1 MFSSRPLGR
10 PLGIRFALVLAAA
23 LFLPA
28 TPAWA
33 QSEASCTLLCTPEV
47 EFEPTVAVEPL
58 FGGARVE
65 NRRTGMVSEASP
77 SSTFEMVFSVGVPTT
92 IPRVGLT
99 GEVIWSP
106 FADTDANPFTG
117 RSASDLGVE
126 SIDDNPVELEAELN
140 VALLTPEETGG
151 WLDAHFD
158 IIDQLSPAEQPDDRQ
173 LYTHKLNFELDV
185 AVLPFHQLDGA
196 GYLKHVELEG
206 SLDYLATGLPQ
217 KGDTF
222 GGERF
227 LEDASPWGFSAVL
240 VLPIAPLS
248 P

>member
-1 MFSSRPLGR
+1 MFSFRPTGF
-10 PLGIRFALVLAAA
+10 PLALTLTATLVL
-23 LFLPA
+23 LPLS
-28 TPAWA
+28 PVRA
-33 QSEASCTLLCTPEV
+33 QDGGSCTLFCTPEI
-47 EFEPTVAVEPL
+47 EFEPTVATEPL

-77 SSTFEMVFSVGVPTT
+77 SSTFEMVFSAGIPTT

-106 FADTDANPFTG
+106 FPDTDANPFTG
-117 RSASDLGVE
+117 RTAEDLGVE

-140 VALLTPEETGG
+140 LALLTPEETGG

-158 IIDQLSPAEQPDDRQ
+158 VVDQLSPAAQPGDQR
-173 LYTHKLNFELDV
+173 LYTHKLNLELDV
-185 AVLPFHQLDGA
+185 AAVPFHQLKGA
-196 GYLKHVELEG
+196 GYLRHVELEG

-217 KGDTF
+217 AGDTF
-222 GGERF
+222 GEERF

-240 VLPIAPLS
+240 VLPLAPLS